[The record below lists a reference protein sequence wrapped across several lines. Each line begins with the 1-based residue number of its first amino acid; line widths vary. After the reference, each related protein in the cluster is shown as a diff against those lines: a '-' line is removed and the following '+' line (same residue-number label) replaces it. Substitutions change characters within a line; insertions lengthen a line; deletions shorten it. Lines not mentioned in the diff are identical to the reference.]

1 MKLPSFDEHA
11 ENYDKWE
18 IKWAAFAEVEG
29 LSDTL
34 GDCLDPNMPDSSVSV
49 LGKDVAGKLQA
60 AAVKM
65 NKRAMAILTL
75 AFTT

>member
-1 MKLPSFDEHA
+1 MKLPSFDGHA

-18 IKWAAFAEVEG
+18 IKWAAFAEVER
-29 LSDTL
+29 LSDAL

-65 NKRAMAILTL
+65 NKRAMAILAL